1 MGGAVDEGAVHGIC
15 WSIGRFQEV
24 SENAGGNKSAIA
36 NYTNYAR
43 KLSEYLRI
51 SRKRCNF
58 AGKILIFL
66 RWRWIN

>member
-24 SENAGGNKSAIA
+24 SENAGGNKSSIA

-43 KLSEYLRI
+43 KLSRI
-51 SRKRCNF
+51 RGQVIEPFYIGIRP
-58 AGKILIFL
+58 
-66 RWRWIN
+66 

>member
-1 MGGAVDEGAVHGIC
+1 MGGAVDKGAVHGIC

-24 SENAGGNKSAIA
+24 SENAGGNKSSIA

-51 SRKRCNF
+51 SK
-58 AGKILIFL
+58 KM
-66 RWRWIN
+66 